1 MDKETPIQF
10 ISRVAKEVGGIV
22 LSSKCGKYTT
32 VVPAGYDTCVISLE
46 GLYGYKLTELSK
58 LSKRTISKIYN
69 DIKNDF
75 E

>member
-32 VVPAGYDTCVISLE
+32 VVPAGNDTCVISLE
-46 GLYGYKLTELSK
+46 GLSGYKLTKLHE
-58 LSKRTISKIYN
+58 LSKRTINAIFN
-69 DIKNDF
+69 DIKDDF